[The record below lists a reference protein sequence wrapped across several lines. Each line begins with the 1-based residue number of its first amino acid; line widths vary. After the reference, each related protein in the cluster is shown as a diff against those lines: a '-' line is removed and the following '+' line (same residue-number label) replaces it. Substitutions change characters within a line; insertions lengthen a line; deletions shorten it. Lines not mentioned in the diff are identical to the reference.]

1 MKLTT
6 KMANTLVEHLVR
18 DISYNINI
26 MNEVGIIIASS
37 DKSRIGEH
45 HAGAIDAIQH
55 DYTNTIT
62 PNDPAGSARLGV
74 NMPIH
79 HQHDIIGVVGI
90 SGAPEEVSPF
100 ARLVV
105 TTTELLVEQLSASL
119 DSQLIQQ
126 RRQAFISDWLH
137 NNNLSAEQRED
148 ARHLQIDLSRPYAVV
163 VVEISDTQGNLS
175 EDIKQLANYWLIS
188 TSNAFV
194 ILTTNPAS
202 LIDVI
207 QSRHLIYG
215 SGELLT
221 DVSASYLQ
229 AKRAFKIH
237 QLLPTL
243 STGEFQKLQDVDAL
257 LNANISVPSVEHSLS
272 RLPDTHSGQILLATL
287 YAFYHFNG
295 DLSDTSQHL
304 HIHRNTLNYRLD
316 KLTEVL
322 GKNPRHVKD
331 SAILY
336 PILLQL
342 TVSQHLPVPV
352 EII

>member
-1 MKLTT
+1 M
-6 KMANTLVEHLVR
+6 
-18 DISYNINI
+18 
-26 MNEVGIIIASS
+26 
-37 DKSRIGEH
+37 
-45 HAGAIDAIQH
+45 
-55 DYTNTIT
+55 
-62 PNDPAGSARLGV
+62 
-74 NMPIH
+74 
-79 HQHDIIGVVGI
+79 
-90 SGAPEEVSPF
+90 
-100 ARLVV
+100 
-105 TTTELLVEQLSASL
+105 
-119 DSQLIQQ
+119 
-126 RRQAFISDWLH
+126 H
-137 NNNLSAEQRED
+137 NNDLSAEQRED

-175 EDIKQLANYWLIS
+175 EDIKQLASYWLIS
-188 TSNAFV
+188 TSNTFV
-194 ILTTNPAS
+194 ILTTNLAS
-202 LIDVI
+202 LIEAI

-215 SGELLT
+215 SGELST

-243 STGEFQKLQDVDAL
+243 STGEFEKLQDVDAL

-272 RLPDTHSGQILLATL
+272 RLPDTHSGQILLVTL

-304 HIHRNTLNYRLD
+304 HIHHNTLNYRLD

-342 TVSQHLPVPV
+342 TVNQRLPVPV